1 MIAFIVMICVG
12 LTQVLTRSLNLE
24 ILPTL
29 IAVVIFTFGYMM
41 FGGAN
46 SMVYTNTV
54 QAFLKLTVAII
65 LLTSGYEYF
74 ANGVYGFLIVW
85 PLLTRG

>member
-1 MIAFIVMICVG
+1 
-12 LTQVLTRSLNLE
+12 VLTRSLNLE
-24 ILPTL
+24 VLPTL
-29 IAVVIFTFGYMM
+29 IAVVVFTFGYMM

-65 LLTSGYEYF
+65 LLTSGH
-74 ANGVYGFLIVW
+74 
-85 PLLTRG
+85 